1 MTENLEIIE
10 KGVNKMGI
18 EIRSGNEAIIDR
30 RKGVSGSPIVQ
41 QDINSVFNFGGITQY
56 MTADNAFYR
65 YIHQHYADKSNCKI
79 PYLVDSKVLH
89 ADTKYLK
96 CIADSHIKISPY
108 GFFEGAASA
117 MLNVYKS
124 TMQQLSNKVNFQFL
138 IQAYMLY
145 SALCLGIAAN
155 GQISIITSNATV
167 INAVPADDNDK
178 RKALQRTNPIT
189 DDYEHGIVQCVELVP
204 RPSGYTLKPAIIN
217 AANTDYL
224 ILPLVWIDYLV
235 TYINNLLKI
244 SLCKLSFYSPNNQLQ
259 TAIVSNKPIKD
270 NPKQII
276 ASDYIKKSKSNIGWI
291 RAAEVKSGEIITFP
305 VSHFCKL
312 ELLK

>member
-41 QDINSVFNFGGITQY
+41 QDINSVFNVGGITQY

-65 YIHQHYADKSNCKI
+65 YIHQHYANKSNCKI

-167 INAVPADDNDK
+167 VNVVPADDNDK

-189 DDYEHGIVQCVELVP
+189 DDYENGIVQCVELVP

>member
-41 QDINSVFNFGGITQY
+41 QDINSVFNVGGITQY

-65 YIHQHYADKSNCKI
+65 YIHQHYANKSNCKI

-167 INAVPADDNDK
+167 GNVVPADDNDK

-189 DDYEHGIVQCVELVP
+189 DDYENGIVQCVELVP

-224 ILPLVWIDYLV
+224 ILTLVWIDYLV

>member
-41 QDINSVFNFGGITQY
+41 QDINSVFNVGGITQY

-65 YIHQHYADKSNCKI
+65 YIHQHYANKSNCKI

-117 MLNVYKS
+117 MLNIYKS

-167 INAVPADDNDK
+167 INVEPADDNDK

-189 DDYEHGIVQCVELVP
+189 DDYENGIVQCVELVP

-224 ILPLVWIDYLV
+224 ILPLVWINYLV
-235 TYINNLLKI
+235 TYINNILKI